1 MKGSTDN
8 TQTDLTEE
16 KDKRELE
23 NNSYIRNS

>member
-8 TQTDLTEE
+8 TQADLTEE